1 MTLSRKR
8 VNPPAL
14 SARCSSLSVVFHLLV
29 VFVVVFLLAFWDRTS
44 EMETKVR

>member
-14 SARCSSLSVVFHLLV
+14 SARCSSVSVVFPVISCSCCFLLV
-29 VFVVVFLLAFWDRTS
+29 FFGTELLRWRL
-44 EMETKVR
+44 R

>member
-14 SARCSSLSVVFHLLV
+14 SARCSSVSVVFQLLV
-29 VFVVVFLLAFWDRTS
+29 VLVVFYSFFGTELLRWRL
-44 EMETKVR
+44 R

>member
-14 SARCSSLSVVFHLLV
+14 SARCSSVSVVFQLLV
-29 VFVVVFLLAFWDRTS
+29 VLVVVFFTHFLGPNF
-44 EMETKVR
+44 